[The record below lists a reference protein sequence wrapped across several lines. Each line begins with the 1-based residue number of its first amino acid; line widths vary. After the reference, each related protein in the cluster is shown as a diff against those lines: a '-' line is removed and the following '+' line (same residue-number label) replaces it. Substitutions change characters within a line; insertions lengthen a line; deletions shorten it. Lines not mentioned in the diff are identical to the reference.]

1 MINLF
6 VYLIKMNNL
15 ITTFNKYSNP
25 LFGTQDNNKKETL
38 ISADC
43 FHILQG
49 NDTFYYQNMRIIRN
63 DGKYKY
69 VGVTHE
75 YIDRPPGNKTGAF
88 KKEENK
94 RGEYCERQQQL
105 HTVVSSLD
113 TRARARLRGGCAGVP
128 PLRLLI
134 CRLKGAFAS
143 AVDNFNRGFGK
154 AAISSVENLK
164 QRTGTRR
171 AADPIVITCDPG
183 SFQLTRITCDQGV
196 TKRGHHHSMKWSRG

>member
-1 MINLF
+1 MNLSG
-6 VYLIKMNNL
+6 VKGSGLGPHNL
-15 ITTFNKYSNP
+15 SQPIHPPSP
-25 LFGTQDNNKKETL
+25 LFSGLSFPLDPLTL
-38 ISADC
+38 
-43 FHILQG
+43 G
-49 NDTFYYQNMRIIRN
+49 
-63 DGKYKY
+63 
-69 VGVTHE
+69 
-75 YIDRPPGNKTGAF
+75 PPFLFLKIFF

-105 HTVVSSLD
+105 HTAVSSLD

-143 AVDNFNRGFGK
+143 AVDNLNRGFGK